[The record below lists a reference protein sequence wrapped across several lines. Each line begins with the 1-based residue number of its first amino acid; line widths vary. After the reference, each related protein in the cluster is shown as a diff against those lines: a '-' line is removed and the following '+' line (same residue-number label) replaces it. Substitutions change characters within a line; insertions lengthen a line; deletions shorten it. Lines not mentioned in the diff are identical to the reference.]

1 MSIDGKVALVTGG
14 SRGIGRAI
22 ALRLA
27 REGTKVAINYKT
39 NEAAAQWVVDAV
51 AEMGGEAMSV
61 AADVSQSAEVEA
73 MVKKVA
79 DSWDGI
85 DILVNNAGVIH
96 DGLLMRMTE
105 EVWDEVININLKGT
119 FNCTKAVL
127 RFMVRKRW
135 GRIINVVSVV
145 GMEGNP
151 GQSNYAASKA
161 GVIAF
166 ARSIAKEVASRNI
179 TVNSV
184 APGYI
189 VTEIVADLSPEFKEL
204 IFSRIPQNR
213 FGTVDD
219 VANMVGYLASEE
231 ANTIWATAEKGSV
244 VSPNKNVSL
253 DVYAPLKGLEAAQLT
268 QAERFV
274 FDGSDLAPPAV
285 GGDAMFTGLQDFVD
299 NPGDIQSVLE
309 FLEEV
314 ADRSY

>member
-1 MSIDGKVALVTGG
+1 MSINGKVALVTGG

-27 REGTKVAINYKT
+27 KEGTKVAINYKA
-39 NEAAAQWVVDAV
+39 NQEAAHWVVDAV
-51 AEMGGEAMSV
+51 AEMGGEAMAV
-61 AADVSQSAEVEA
+61 AADVSQSAEVEV
-73 MVKKVA
+73 MVKQVV
-79 DSWDGI
+79 DSWGSI

-127 RFMVRKRW
+127 RSMVRKRW

-145 GMEGNP
+145 GLEGNP

-166 ARSIAKEVASRNI
+166 SRSIAKEVASRNI

-189 VTEIVADLSPEFKEL
+189 ATEIVADLSPEFKEL

-231 ANTIWATAEKGSV
+231 ANYITGEVIRV
-244 VSPNKNVSL
+244 
-253 DVYAPLKGLEAAQLT
+253 
-268 QAERFV
+268 
-274 FDGSDLAPPAV
+274 DGGIEL
-285 GGDAMFTGLQDFVD
+285 
-299 NPGDIQSVLE
+299 
-309 FLEEV
+309 
-314 ADRSY
+314 

>member
-27 REGTKVAINYKT
+27 REGIKVAINYKA

-166 ARSIAKEVASRNI
+166 SRSIAKEVASRNI

-189 VTEIVADLSPEFKEL
+189 ATEIVADLSPEFKEL

-231 ANTIWATAEKGSV
+231 ANYITGEVI
-244 VSPNKNVSL
+244 
-253 DVYAPLKGLEAAQLT
+253 
-268 QAERFV
+268 RI
-274 FDGSDLAPPAV
+274 DGGIEL
-285 GGDAMFTGLQDFVD
+285 
-299 NPGDIQSVLE
+299 
-309 FLEEV
+309 
-314 ADRSY
+314 

>member
-1 MSIDGKVALVTGG
+1 MSIDGKTALITGG

-22 ALRLA
+22 AMKLA
-27 REGTKVAINYKT
+27 REGTRVAINYKF
-39 NEAAAQWVVDAV
+39 NKDAAQSVVDAV
-51 AEMGGEAMSV
+51 SDIGGEAMAV
-61 AADVSQSAEVEA
+61 GADVSQNGEVED
-73 MVKKVA
+73 MVKHIA
-79 DSWDGI
+79 DSWGSV
-85 DILVNNAGVIH
+85 DILVNNAGIIH

-105 EVWDEVININLKGT
+105 EVWDEVINTNLKGT
-119 FNCTKAVL
+119 YNCTKAVL

-145 GMEGNP
+145 GIEGNP

-166 ARSIAKEVASRNI
+166 SRSVAKEVASRNI

-189 VTEIVADLSPEFKEL
+189 ATEIVADLSPEFKEL

-231 ANTIWATAEKGSV
+231 ANYITGEVIRV
-244 VSPNKNVSL
+244 
-253 DVYAPLKGLEAAQLT
+253 
-268 QAERFV
+268 
-274 FDGSDLAPPAV
+274 DGGIEL
-285 GGDAMFTGLQDFVD
+285 
-299 NPGDIQSVLE
+299 
-309 FLEEV
+309 
-314 ADRSY
+314 